1 MKRSEWFD
9 CHPSA
14 VVSRAPANRSGA
26 SPNSTAPVSIL
37 YLASIASD
45 ATDRYER
52 ALNDRCDYPTLLRL
66 GGLMARA
73 TSELTTAITDAVAC
87 GDSSINLV
95 STIDMGTV

>member
-14 VVSRAPANRSGA
+14 VVSRAGHRSDAGP
-26 SPNSTAPVSIL
+26 SSAPSIL

-52 ALNDRCDYPTLLRL
+52 ALNDRCDYATLLRL
-66 GGLMARA
+66 GGLLARA
-73 TSELTTAITDAVAC
+73 TSDLTTAITDAVAC

-95 STIDMGTV
+95 STIDTDTV

>member
-14 VVSRAPANRSGA
+14 VVSRAAGHRSDAGP
-26 SPNSTAPVSIL
+26 SSAPSIL